1 MSSEPQLNA
10 ESSTPTLETA
20 PVAPAPAAT
29 EELHPAMVD
38 ASHLRAALLATSEAA
53 APSQPQSPAE
63 QIAVTDGGL
72 LGQLAPNEIK
82 IPEAPELG
90 DLEAEIAAAMQAD
103 VAKAETAKKLKAEKP
118 DMPEEN
124 ARLNAVVQS
133 IHGDD
138 VFVDLGFRLPG
149 VVQLKQFEGLEP
161 PTIGQ
166 QLQVVVRKVDEN
178 EGLIAVS
185 LPKAKNKSA
194 GNWDVIEE
202 GQLVDC
208 TVTKTNKG
216 GLEVMV
222 GNLRGFLP
230 SGQVE
235 LGFNPNLES
244 YVGQKLTVRILEAN
258 KQKRNL
264 VLSRKQVL
272 QDERR
277 ELEGEFWNKLA
288 ENQQYVGKV
297 KTLKEYGAFIDL
309 GGVDGFCHIGQ
320 MSWQHIRHPS
330 QLLQEGQE
338 VNVLVTSLDREKKK
352 ISLSMKALSQN
363 PWAVAAEK
371 YTPGAQVRGKVTRV
385 TEFGAFVELE
395 PQVEGMVHISE
406 LDHRRV
412 KHVTDVVQVEQEVEV
427 KVLDFDGHKK
437 RIALSIKALKAA
449 PESERKS
456 EADEVTA
463 PAVKRLPRESLRGG
477 TGSPGG
483 SGGGLFG
490 NPNDFR

>member
-1 MSSEPQLNA
+1 MSSEPELNA
-10 ESSTPTLETA
+10 ESSTPAPEAVA
-20 PVAPAPAAT
+20 PVAPVT
-29 EELHPAMVD
+29 EEHPALVE
-38 ASHLRAALLATSEAA
+38 AAHLRAALMATSEAA
-53 APSQPQSPAE
+53 APSQPQAE
-63 QIAVTDGGL
+63 GEKPVVSDGGL
-72 LGQLAPNEIK
+72 LGQLPPSEIK

-103 VAKAETAKKLKAEKP
+103 VVKAETAKKLKAEKP
-118 DMPEEN
+118 DIPSEN
-124 ARLNAVVQS
+124 QRINNAVVQS
-133 IHGDD
+133 IHADD
-138 VFVDLGFRLPG
+138 VFVDIGFRLPG
-149 VVQLKQFEGLEP
+149 VVALKQFEGLEP
-161 PTIGQ
+161 PTVGQ
-166 QLQVVVRKVDEN
+166 QLAVIVRKIDEN

-185 LPKAKNKSA
+185 LPKAKHKGS
-194 GNWDVIEE
+194 GNWDTIEE

-216 GLEVMV
+216 GLEVTI

-244 YVGQKLTVRILEAN
+244 YVGQKIAVRIIEAN

-264 VLSRKQVL
+264 VVSRKQVL

-277 ELEGEFWNKLA
+277 ETEAAFWEKLV
-288 ENQQYVGKV
+288 ENQQYVGTV

-330 QLLQEGQE
+330 QILKEGQE
-338 VNVLVTSLDREKKK
+338 VSVIVTKLDRESKK
-352 ISLSMKALSQN
+352 ITLSMKALSQN
-363 PWAVAAEK
+363 PWALAEEK
-371 YTPGAQVRGKVTRV
+371 YAPGSQVRGKVTRV

-395 PQVEGMVHISE
+395 PNIEGMIHISE
-406 LDHRRV
+406 LEHRRV
-412 KHVTDVVQVEQEVEV
+412 KQVTDVVQVDQEVDV

-449 PESERKS
+449 PESEKKAED
-456 EADEVTA
+456 EAIPA
-463 PAVKRLPRESLRGG
+463 PVVKRVPRGALKGG
-477 TGSPGG
+477 TGTPAQK
-483 SGGGLFG
+483 GGGLFG